1 MIRTFALTLI
11 GLSLLG
17 MQSDSTKHADLS
29 GTWVM
34 NIQKSK
40 NLPPSFKNLK
50 SYRMRVEDSGDSMTV
65 YVQFE
70 GMGQKVVLPPSVYVF
85 DGNER
90 YREDTARGSKRWTKS
105 TWTTTG
111 QKLIMTSRVI
121 QSRPGRE
128 SRYTETDTWELT
140 GSSTLRLH
148 VDQKFE
154 GKDSTNSEIRVF
166 RRVGK

>member
-1 MIRTFALTLI
+1 MKRILLI
-11 GLSLLG
+11 LLFSVSMLAM
-17 MQSDSTKHADLS
+17 MQHRAEFGGIWKMDI
-29 GTWVM
+29 V
-34 NIQKSK
+34 KSK
-40 NLPPSFKNLK
+40 NLPPSFKSVK
-50 SYRMRVEDSGDSMTV
+50 SYSMNIQQNSDSMTMV
-65 YVQFE
+65 VGFE

-85 DGNER
+85 DGKER

-111 QKLIMTSRVI
+111 QKLILASRVI
-121 QSRPGRE
+121 QSRAGRE

-154 GKDSTNSEIRVF
+154 GKDSTNSEIRIF
-166 RRVGK
+166 RRMAE

>member
-1 MIRTFALTLI
+1 MLFGVSALAM
-11 GLSLLG
+11 
-17 MQSDSTKHADLS
+17 MQHRAEFG
-29 GTWVM
+29 GTWRMAIV
-34 NIQKSK
+34 KSK
-40 NLPPSFKNLK
+40 NLPPSFRSVKTYSMNIQQAP
-50 SYRMRVEDSGDSMTV
+50 DSMTV
-65 YVQFE
+65 TVAFE
-70 GMGQKVVLPPSVYVF
+70 GMGQQVVLPPSVYVF
-85 DGNER
+85 DGKER

-148 VDQKFE
+148 VEQKFE

-166 RRVGK
+166 RRMAE

>member
-1 MIRTFALTLI
+1 MKRILFVLL
-11 GLSLLG
+11 LSLSMLG
-17 MQSDSTKHADLS
+17 MMQRRADFG
-29 GTWVM
+29 GTWKMAIV
-34 NIQKSK
+34 KSK
-40 NLPPSFKNLK
+40 NLPPSFKNVK
-50 SYRMRVEDSGDSMTV
+50 VYQMNIQQTPDSMTV
-65 YVQFE
+65 IVGFE